1 MKKMRPSANKIEQS
15 HPGRDDESFTLSDFP
30 PEEEPQ
36 LPRDPGEVAARHMLD
51 AALAAAPDVID
62 LACRNGVTI
71 VVTVPAPW
79 ASRVAKAWADRFY
92 DGQQMINGDT
102 ATAAHIGRYDFPP
115 VPHVA
120 FIRDGE
126 TTAPRRDEASAV
138 IATTMVF
145 GGTVVG
151 FAAVPAEHLPAAL
164 LESVDGKI
172 TVPPLDGGLLGTII
186 TDLTVTKPSQA
197 VPNAIAGKIGPVDL
211 RLVARPD
218 QNADGMIRRLITM
231 INGRQKLPTLTL
243 DSMGGMVEAV
253 AWGKALAKDLA
264 DYRNGKLEWSDVDRG
279 VLLSGAPGTGKTTFA
294 QALAGTCGVPLVA
307 SSLGEWQSAGHLGDL
322 LKAMRKTFTQAR
334 ALSPSI
340 LLVDEI
346 DGFGS
351 RTQFKSDYKDYS
363 IQVVNAFLELLDGT
377 SARDGVVVVG
387 ATNNPDRID
396 PAITRAG
403 RLDRHIRIGLPDQA
417 ALLQILRHHLGRELI
432 NDDLVPAAM
441 LALGGSGADIA
452 KWVRGARRRGRQ
464 DNRPMH
470 LEDLIAEIRGSAQT
484 VSTEIRRRCAVHEAG
499 HALAIALH
507 RPEAVMHVS
516 IRQTEATGGGVISH
530 RPEMELA
537 TSADIDQLLITTL
550 AGRAAEELVLGQ
562 VSSGSGGGPNSDLAR
577 ATMLATTAITALGL
591 GGQSVPIW
599 SGLPTPESLD
609 LLLIRRP
616 DISLHV
622 EDRIKRA
629 YAAAMDLL
637 TANRTTLELIVE
649 RLLDIETMSGEELAT
664 IMPPPLHGHRSA

>member
-1 MKKMRPSANKIEQS
+1 MKKLRPSAKKIEKR
-15 HPGRDDESFTLSDFP
+15 HPGDNNESFSLSDFP
-30 PEEEPQ
+30 PEEEQQ
-36 LPRDPGEVAARHMLD
+36 LPRDPGDVAARHMLD
-51 AALAAAPDVID
+51 AALAAAPDVVD
-62 LACRNGVTI
+62 LARRNGVAI
-71 VVTVPAPW
+71 VVTVRAPW
-79 ASRVAKAWADRFY
+79 ASLVAKAWADRFY
-92 DGQQMINGDT
+92 DSQQMVNGDT
-102 ATAAHIGRYDFPP
+102 ATAAHIGRYTFPSAP
-115 VPHVA
+115 RVA

-126 TTAPRRDEASAV
+126 TAAPRRDEASAV
-138 IATTMVF
+138 IATTLVF

-151 FAAVPAEHLPAAL
+151 FAEVPAEHLPAAL

-172 TVPPLDGGLLGTII
+172 NVPPLDGNLLGTII
-186 TDLTVTKPSQA
+186 TDITLTKPYQA
-197 VPNAIAGKIGPVDL
+197 IPNAIAGRIGPTDL

-218 QNADGMIRRLITM
+218 QNADGMIHRLITM
-231 INGRQKLPTLTL
+231 IDGRQKLPALTL

-264 DYRNGKLEWSDVDRG
+264 DYRDGKLDWSDVDRG
-279 VLLSGAPGTGKTTFA
+279 VLLSGTPGTGKTTFA
-294 QALAGTCGVPLVA
+294 RALAGTCGVPLVA

-334 ALSPSI
+334 AMSPSI

-363 IQVVNAFLELLDGT
+363 IQVVNAFLELLDGA

-403 RLDRHIRIGLPDQA
+403 RLDRHIQIGLPDQT
-417 ALLQILRHHLGRELI
+417 ALLQIFRHHLGSDLS
-432 NDDLVPAAM
+432 NDDLAPAAM
-441 LALGGSGADIA
+441 LALGGSGADVA
-452 KWVRGARRRGRQ
+452 KWIRGARRRGRQ
-464 DNRPMH
+464 DRRPMH
-470 LEDLIAEIRGSAQT
+470 LDDLMAEIRGSAQT
-484 VSTEIRRRCAVHEAG
+484 VSAEICRCCAVHEAG

-507 RPEAVMHVS
+507 RPDAVKHVS
-516 IRQTEATGGGVISH
+516 IRQTGSTGGGVLSH

-562 VSSGSGGGPNSDLAR
+562 VSSGSGGGPDSDLAR

-599 SGLPTPESLD
+599 SGIPTPDSLD

-616 DISLHV
+616 DISLQV
-622 EDRIKRA
+622 EDRIRRA
-629 YAAAMDLL
+629 YAAAMDRL
-637 TANRTTLELIVE
+637 TTNRTTLDLIVE
-649 RLLDIETMSGEELAT
+649 RLLEIETMSGEELAA
-664 IMPPPLHGHRSA
+664 IISMPFQRQGSA